1 MSRPRHRNTNPTFLK
16 LIYSIPVDLLQP
28 LRKPLNPTSKGHQVP
43 PQALGQLVIMA
54 TLQNATGT
62 PLSDTQGVLP
72 AIPALDNSY
81 GAMLL
86 GTFLGIM
93 LYGLTIHQTYRYFRL
108 YPRDPR
114 PLKLFVLLIVTL
126 ETLHTVIWMIACY
139 HFLITDYFKP
149 SAITAGQ
156 WTDKVNVILTSV
168 SMLATFGFGIS
179 GCVKAF
185 ELSLVDFPRFSWLIS
200 GAYGCALATDTLLTG
215 ALIHVLL
222 HSRTGFK
229 STDSLIDTLIL
240 YSINTGLLTG
250 ITGLLTFVF
259 ALILPGN
266 YIYAGLS
273 IVNLKL
279 YANSVLAILNSR
291 RSLASSASMVDDF
304 ELCPASGASSN
315 TEQSPVQIVTWK
327 SPQWAVPSSQVSTS
341 LWQSTVG
348 SGPVP
353 ASHESESDRESPL
366 GRGEKDHKKGT
377 LTMETSSP
385 V

>member
-1 MSRPRHRNTNPTFLK
+1 
-16 LIYSIPVDLLQP
+16 
-28 LRKPLNPTSKGHQVP
+28 
-43 PQALGQLVIMA
+43 MA

-62 PLSDTQGVLP
+62 PLSDTQGALP

-108 YPRDPR
+108 YSRDPR

-156 WTDKVNVILTSV
+156 WTDKVNVILTNTASLVCQCFYARRVYLLHTKTRWVVALASV

-291 RSLASSASMVDDF
+291 RSLVSSASMVDDF
-304 ELCPASGASSN
+304 ELCPASGASSS
-315 TEQSPVQIVTWK
+315 TEQSPVPIVTWK

-348 SGPVP
+348 SGAVP
-353 ASHESESDRESPL
+353 TSHESESGREFPL
-366 GRGEKDHKKGT
+366 GLGEKDDKKRT